1 MSTNY
6 YILTKDKS
14 IIEKYGLTYELTD
27 SPDWGYKVHIA
38 KRSHGWKPL
47 FQGHKNINSIDDI
60 YKLINE
66 STVTILD
73 EYDRIQTVEEF
84 EKEVIEWFKDDK
96 EALSHIEEE
105 EKDRFKNAGRSYWYL
120 DSSKLWTDDKGY
132 EFMSLDFS

>member
-27 SPDWGYKVHIA
+27 TPDWGYIVHIA
-38 KRSHGWKPL
+38 KRSCGWRPL
-47 FQGHKNINSIDDI
+47 FQGHENINNIDDI

-66 STVTILD
+66 PTVTILD
-73 EYDRIQTVEEF
+73 EYDKVLSTKEF
-84 EKEVIEWFKDDK
+84 EKEVIEWSKDDK
-96 EALSHIEEE
+96 EALSHIEAV
-105 EKDRFKNAGRSYWYL
+105 EKDRLKNGNRSYYYL
-120 DSSKLWTDDKGY
+120 DNSKLWVDDKGY